1 MVILFTVQILLS
13 LQKPFKIKGFIV
25 FQMYFQI
32 NFFLTFNLIARNAS
46 VLKKKLQFK
55 IGQEMLITSAGGN
68 KKIDK

>member
-1 MVILFTVQILLS
+1 
-13 LQKPFKIKGFIV
+13 
-25 FQMYFQI
+25 MYFQI